1 MNLQLRAL
9 GMKCTDLFY
18 STDLAGILNQEE
30 KELLSTNSTMITYSK
45 GDCLVKKGEFVTDA
59 IYICSGFIKV
69 HLDFERKNMILSVS
83 GNKKFLLLG
92 TMIFKDIQP
101 FNLTAIEET
110 IVCLTD
116 IKIIREIV
124 LKNPK
129 LSGYILKNLNESM
142 LYYVHHNLVSLTQ
155 NNIHGRLAHVI
166 LYLAEEV
173 FQSNSFD
180 ILLSRKELS
189 ELCNISRE
197 NVIKVLYEF
206 DRDGIIQLQG
216 KNIYIN
222 SLDSLRKIANHG

>member
-1 MNLQLRAL
+1 MNLQFAGL
-9 GMKCTDLFY
+9 GMKCIDLFY

-30 KELLSTNSTMITYSK
+30 KKLLLANSTLITYSK

-59 IYICSGFIKV
+59 IYICSGYVKV
-69 HLDFERKNMILSVS
+69 HLDFERKNLILSVI
-83 GNKKFLLLG
+83 GNKEFLLLG
-92 TMIFKDIQP
+92 SMIFEDIQP

-116 IKIIREIV
+116 IKIMREIV
-124 LKNPK
+124 HKNPH
-129 LSGYILKNLNESM
+129 LSSYILKSLNYSM
-142 LYYVHHNLVSLTQ
+142 LYYVNHNLVSLTQ

-166 LYLAEEV
+166 LYLAESV
-173 FQSNSFD
+173 FHSTSFD

-216 KNIYIN
+216 KNIQIN
-222 SLDSLRKIANHG
+222 SLDNLRRIANHG